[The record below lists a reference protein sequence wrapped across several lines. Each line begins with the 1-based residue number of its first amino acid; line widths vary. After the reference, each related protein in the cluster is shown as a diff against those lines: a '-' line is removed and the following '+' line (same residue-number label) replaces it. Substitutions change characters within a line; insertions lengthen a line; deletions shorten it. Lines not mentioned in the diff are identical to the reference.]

1 MGRFALIS
9 VVLGAGCAITPP
21 PPATRHVFS
30 LASSSDRRAPSTT
43 LHLTVDELDQTLATN
58 EPPLPLWMRTT
69 TDETEI
75 DALRAGREIE
85 DGAEE
90 KRQFFHNMGATG
102 MTPGWACPL
111 VFVPPQTSVDVR
123 PGDAAFDWNGPGTCE
138 GTDWPTAATPW
149 LVMDR
154 DGDGRISSG
163 AEMFGT
169 GTRLPHGLASNGF
182 EALAALDDDGDG
194 AITQADAA
202 WPALM
207 LWSDTDGDRVSRAE
221 ELSPLAAHGVDTLEL
236 DYAPGF
242 HCDEVGN
249 CLGERASVGGI
260 AGGALV
266 DVYLRCR

>member
-1 MGRFALIS
+1 MS
-9 VVLGAGCAITPP
+9 VTLACGCALKPPP
-21 PPATRHVFS
+21 PPATSHLFS
-30 LASSSDRRAPSTT
+30 AASSAAHPPANPTIGSAVDALDR
-43 LHLTVDELDQTLATN
+43 ELDTN

-69 TDETEI
+69 MNETETG
-75 DALRAGREIE
+75 ASRVGQEVE

-90 KRQFFHNMGATG
+90 RRQLFYGMGATY

-111 VFVPPQTSVDVR
+111 VFVPPQTSVDFQ
-123 PGDAAFDWNGPGTCE
+123 PSKAAFDWGGPATCE

-194 AITQADAA
+194 AITQADDA

-207 LWSDTDGDRVSRAE
+207 LWSDADGDRVSTPD
-221 ELSPLAAHGVDTLEL
+221 ELSPLMTQGVETLQL
-236 DYAPGF
+236 DYARGF
-242 HCDEVGN
+242 QCDEGGN
-249 CLGERASVGGI
+249 CLGERASVGGT
-260 AGGALV
+260 AGGQLV